1 MNLQPYIASGILEL
15 YVLDLLSPDEKIG
28 VERMLKV
35 YPTLKNEVLAI
46 ENALENYAH
55 VNAIKPNKKIEKE
68 IVEIVNNLSLES
80 CISFEQLPRI
90 NAYSNYL
97 NWLPLIEQI
106 KPNKIEGGIFTKVLK
121 YNDEI
126 SQVLVVS
133 EINIPEEVHEDELE
147 SFLIL
152 EGNCECIVSG
162 KSRFMGPGDF
172 MAIPLYEPH
181 DVIVKS
187 KQVTAILQR
196 VKISL

>member
-15 YVLDLLSPDEKIG
+15 YVLDLLSQAEKIG

-35 YPTLKNEVLAI
+35 YPILREEVLAI
-46 ENALENYAH
+46 ESALENYAH
-55 VNAIKPNKKIEKE
+55 INAIPPSKKLERE
-68 IVEIVNNLSLES
+68 ITEIVNNLSIEQH
-80 CISFEQLPRI
+80 ISFEQLPRI
-90 NAYSNYL
+90 NEYSNYL
-97 NWLPLIEQI
+97 NWLPLIEPI
-106 KPNKIEGGIFTKVLK
+106 KPNKIDDGIFNKVLQH
-121 YNDEI
+121 NEQI
-126 SQVLVVS
+126 TQVLVIS
-133 EINIPEEVHEDELE
+133 EINIPEEIHDDELE

-196 VKISL
+196 VKI

>member
-15 YVLDLLSPDEKIG
+15 YVLDLLSQDEKIG

-35 YPTLKNEVLAI
+35 YPILKEEVLSI
-46 ENALENYAH
+46 ENALENYAQA
-55 VNAIKPNKKIEKE
+55 NAIKPSKKLEKE
-68 IVEIVNNLSLES
+68 IIEIVTNLAIEQD
-80 CISFEQLPRI
+80 ISFEQLPKI
-90 NAYSNYL
+90 NEYSNYH
-97 NWLPLIEQI
+97 NWLPLINQI
-106 KPNKIEGGIFTKVLK
+106 KPNEIDGGIFTKVLK

-133 EINIPEEVHEDELE
+133 EINIPEEIHDDELE

-152 EGNCECIVSG
+152 EGNCECIISG

-196 VKISL
+196 VKV

>member
-15 YVLDLLSPDEKIG
+15 YVLDLLSQAEKIG

-35 YPTLKNEVLAI
+35 YPILREEVLAI
-46 ENALENYAH
+46 ESALENYAH
-55 VNAIKPNKKIEKE
+55 INAIPPSKKLERE
-68 IVEIVNNLSLES
+68 ITEIVNNLAIEQH
-80 CISFEQLPRI
+80 ISFEQLPRI
-90 NAYSNYL
+90 NEYSNYL
-97 NWLPLIEQI
+97 NWLPLIELI
-106 KPNKIEGGIFTKVLK
+106 KPNKIDDGIFNKVLQH
-121 YNDEI
+121 NEQI
-126 SQVLVVS
+126 TQVLVVS
-133 EINIPEEVHEDELE
+133 EINIPEEIHDDELE

-187 KQVTAILQR
+187 KQVIAILQR
-196 VKISL
+196 VKI

>member
-15 YVLDLLSPDEKIG
+15 YVLDLLSQDEKIG
-28 VERMLKV
+28 LERMLKV
-35 YPTLKNEVLAI
+35 YPILKEEVLSI
-46 ENALENYAH
+46 ENALENYAQA
-55 VNAIKPNKKIEKE
+55 NAIKPSKKLEKE
-68 IVEIVNNLSLES
+68 IIEIVTNLAIEQD
-80 CISFEQLPRI
+80 ISFEQLPKI
-90 NAYSNYL
+90 NEYSNYH
-97 NWLPLIEQI
+97 NWLPLINQI
-106 KPNKIEGGIFTKVLK
+106 KPNEIDGGIFTKVLK

-133 EINIPEEVHEDELE
+133 EINIPEEIHDDELE

-152 EGNCECIVSG
+152 EGNCECIISG

-196 VKISL
+196 VKV

>member
-15 YVLDLLSPDEKIG
+15 YVLDLLSQAEKIG

-35 YPTLKNEVLAI
+35 YPILREEVLAI
-46 ENALENYAH
+46 ESALENYARI
-55 VNAIKPNKKIEKE
+55 NAIPPSKKLEKE
-68 IVEIVNNLSLES
+68 ITEIVNNLSIEQH
-80 CISFEQLPRI
+80 ISFEQLPRI
-90 NAYSNYL
+90 NEYSNYL
-97 NWLPLIEQI
+97 NWLPLIEPI
-106 KPNKIEGGIFTKVLK
+106 KPNKIDDGIFNKVLQHK
-121 YNDEI
+121 EQI
-126 SQVLVVS
+126 TQVLVVS
-133 EINIPEEVHEDELE
+133 EINIPEEIHDDELE

-187 KQVTAILQR
+187 KQVIAILQR
-196 VKISL
+196 VKI

>member
-15 YVLDLLSPDEKIG
+15 YVLDLLSQDEKIG

-35 YPTLKNEVLAI
+35 YPLLKEEVLAI

-55 VNAIKPNKKIEKE
+55 ANAIKPSKKLEKE
-68 IVEIVNNLSLES
+68 ITEIVHNLAIEQD
-80 CISFEQLPRI
+80 ISFEQLPII
-90 NAYSNYL
+90 NEYSNYH
-97 NWLPLIEQI
+97 NWLPLINQI
-106 KPNKIEGGIFTKVLK
+106 KPHIIDGGIFTKVLK

-133 EINIPEEVHEDELE
+133 EINIPEEVHDNELE

-181 DVIVKS
+181 DVIIKS

-196 VKISL
+196 VKV

>member
-15 YVLDLLSPDEKIG
+15 YVLDLLSQAEKIG

-35 YPTLKNEVLAI
+35 YPILREEVLAI
-46 ENALENYAH
+46 ETDLENYAH
-55 VNAIKPNKKIEKE
+55 INAIPPSKKLEKE
-68 IVEIVNNLSLES
+68 ITEIVNNLSIEQH
-80 CISFEQLPRI
+80 ISFEQLPRI
-90 NAYSNYL
+90 NEYSNYL
-97 NWLPLIEQI
+97 NWLPLIEPI
-106 KPNKIEGGIFTKVLK
+106 KPNKIDDGIFNKVLQH
-121 YNDEI
+121 NEQI
-126 SQVLVVS
+126 TQVLVVS
-133 EINIPEEVHEDELE
+133 EINIPEEIHDDELE

-187 KQVTAILQR
+187 KQVIAILQR
-196 VKISL
+196 VKI

>member
-15 YVLDLLSPDEKIG
+15 YVLDLLSPAEKIG

-35 YPTLKNEVLAI
+35 YPILKEEVLAI
-46 ENALENYAH
+46 ESALENYAH
-55 VNAIKPNKKIEKE
+55 INAIQPSKKLEKE
-68 IVEIVNNLSLES
+68 IAEIVNNLAIEQH
-80 CISFEQLPRI
+80 ISFEQLPRI
-90 NAYSNYL
+90 NEYSNYL
-97 NWLPLIEQI
+97 NWLPLIDQI
-106 KPNKIEGGIFTKVLK
+106 KPNKIDGGIFNKVLQH
-121 YNDEI
+121 NEQI
-126 SQVLVVS
+126 TQVLVVS
-133 EINIPEEVHEDELE
+133 EIDIPEEVHEDEHE

-162 KSRFMGPGDF
+162 KSRLMGPGDF

-196 VKISL
+196 VKI